1 VTNASGG
8 LQNDLSHSGPSMGH
22 AVFRSDPLQGGQAA
36 PLCGP
41 ESRLAPKPV
50 WTILWFLL
58 TTATLGL
65 VVTMAFSSAFNAHPD
80 EKDHVGAGQYY
91 MEYWDPPKIGDER
104 ALGAYSNYGVS
115 YLNQLD
121 AVYFVAGKFACLVK
135 PFVGKDYLALRLFN
149 VGLLVLLTVL
159 AWRLPA
165 KYRIGFLPF
174 YITPQAW
181 YVFSY
186 FNGDALPLALTFVS
200 AFLLVRSV
208 EDVDPLQA
216 RPSGIN
222 NRQLFLLGATLG
234 ILAISKQNYY
244 VFLAFLLCSW
254 LVMAWFD
261 REKCLLGLRQ
271 AGLVLGLAGVIF
283 CARYGAHVWIVRHQP
298 VDAAAKVAEQI
309 APAEFKPSALEKGE
323 GFWGSRMR
331 SKGVTLVEMF
341 TGEWKWH
348 IFTFRSAFG
357 KYGTMDIE
365 APLIFYRYI
374 GWALDAFAVVLFAAL
389 LRAGPQARVMA
400 CLLLVFTCL
409 TVFQSLWHSWTSD
422 FQSQGRYLFPI
433 LGMAACVLIRF
444 ASLLGRL
451 GTALWAVGL
460 CMWGMSAWSFVAV
473 GLARIPK

>member
-1 VTNASGG
+1 MV
-8 LQNDLSHSGPSMGH
+8 
-22 AVFRSDPLQGGQAA
+22 
-36 PLCGP
+36 
-41 ESRLAPKPV
+41 
-50 WTILWFLL
+50 
-58 TTATLGL
+58 L
-65 VVTMAFSSAFNAHPD
+65 VVVMAFLSAFNAHPD

-121 AVYFVAGKFACLVK
+121 AVYFMAGKFACLTK

-159 AWRLPA
+159 AWKLPA
-165 KYRIGFLPF
+165 KYRIGFLPL
-174 YITPQAW
+174 YISPQAW

-186 FNGDALPLALTFVS
+186 FNGDALPQALTFVTV
-200 AFLLVRSV
+200 FLMAKSL
-208 EDVDPLQA
+208 EDLGLAPG
-216 RPSGIN
+216 RPTGPKYGI
-222 NRQLFLLGATLG
+222 LAGLGLTLG

-244 VFLAFLLCSW
+244 VYLAFFLCQW

-261 REKCLLGLRQ
+261 RRECPLDLRR
-271 AGLVLGLAGVIF
+271 AGLILGLAALIF
-283 CARYGAHVWIVRHQP
+283 FARYGAHVWIVRHQP

-309 APAEFKPSALEKGE
+309 APTQFKPSTLEKGQ

-331 SKGVTLVEMF
+331 NKGVTLVEMF

-374 GWALDAFAVVLFAAL
+374 GWAAGAFATVLFLGL
-389 LRAGPQARVMA
+389 LRAGPQAGVMA
-400 CLLLVFTCL
+400 GVLALFACL

-422 FQSQGRYLFPI
+422 FQAQGRYLFPI

-444 ASLLGRL
+444 GARLGRF
-451 GTALWAVGL
+451 GQALWTVGL
-460 CMWGMSAWSFVAV
+460 CMWGMSVWSFVAV
-473 GLARIPK
+473 GLARILK

>member
-1 VTNASGG
+1 VVNAPGG
-8 LQNDLSHSGPSMGH
+8 LQDDSSHSGSSKSSAADWSESLQDGQGSPPSGH
-22 AVFRSDPLQGGQAA
+22 L
-36 PLCGP
+36 
-41 ESRLAPKPV
+41 SRLAPDHV
-50 WTILWFLL
+50 WTALWFLL

-65 VVTMAFSSAFNAHPD
+65 VVAMAFSSAFNAHPD

-121 AVYFVAGKFACLVK
+121 AVYFLAGKFACLVK

-149 VGLLVLLTVL
+149 VGLLALITVL
-159 AWRLPA
+159 AWRLPV
-165 KYRIGFLPF
+165 KCRIGFLPL

-200 AFLLVRSV
+200 AFMLSRIS
-208 EDVDPLQA
+208 EDTDS
-216 RPSGIN
+216 SGTRRLIW
-222 NRQLFLLGATLG
+222 LGAALG

-244 VFLAFLLCSW
+244 VFLVFLLCSW
-254 LVMAWFD
+254 LALTWFD
-261 REKCLLGLRQ
+261 REKFLLGLRR
-271 AGLVLGLAGVIF
+271 AGLVLGLAAVIF
-283 CARYGAHVWIVRHQP
+283 CARYGAHVWIVRNQP
-298 VDAAAKVAEQI
+298 VDAVAKVAEQI

-389 LRAGPQARVMA
+389 LRAGPQARAMA

-444 ASLLGRL
+444 ASRLGRL
-451 GTALWAVGL
+451 GSALWAVGI

-473 GLARIPK
+473 ALARIPK